1 MKIPTII
8 RQNNMR
14 IFAQKC
20 HISAQSACYSVA
32 MKFVLLF
39 MIIGF
44 GGFGVSALAQQQLS
58 SAPGKKVVLRGLDK
72 VTANTID
79 FEIAIGQ
86 SYNFGSLTIEASYC
100 RKRPPEETPEVYAF
114 LTITDRTTDGGG
126 KETEGLNIFN
136 GWMFAS
142 TPALNPLEHPVYDVW
157 VLDCK

>member
-1 MKIPTII
+1 
-8 RQNNMR
+8 
-14 IFAQKC
+14 
-20 HISAQSACYSVA
+20 V
-32 MKFVLLF
+32 
-39 MIIGF
+39 F
-44 GGFGVSALAQQQLS
+44 GGFGAAALAQQQLS
-58 SAPGKKVVLRGLDK
+58 SAPGNKVVLRGLDK

-79 FEIAIGQ
+79 FEIPIGE
-86 SYNFGSLTIEASYC
+86 SYRFGSLTIQPSYC

-114 LTITDRTTDGGG
+114 LTITDRTTDGSG